1 MKLSANWRT
10 WKITVGI
17 ALGLLLLADVTLG
30 VFLSN
35 ASRQGPDA
43 LREERS
49 RLALQAKLLRADLRR
64 GEAIRA
70 SLPQVGLDCAA
81 FYRESFL
88 DSKTGYS
95 DIESDLGAIAQKS
108 NVRTPSLSFDQ
119 KPVKDRGVT
128 EVSIRTTVDADYPS
142 IVRFINGL
150 ERSKNFYLV
159 DGLRLASAS
168 TGAIQ
173 LQIEMHTYF
182 RT

>member
-1 MKLSANWRT
+1 MTLNANWRT

-17 ALGLLLLADVTLG
+17 ALGVLLLADVALAAFVWNG
-30 VFLSN
+30 
-35 ASRQGPDA
+35 SRQGPDT
-43 LREERS
+43 LRQERS
-49 RLALQAKLLRADLRR
+49 RLALEAKLLRADLRR

-70 SLPQVGLDCAA
+70 SLPQVGVDCDA
-81 FYRESFL
+81 FYRQSFL

-95 DIESDLGAIAQKS
+95 EIESDLSSIAQKS
-108 NVRTPSLSFDQ
+108 NVRTPSVSFDQ
-119 KPVKDRGVT
+119 KPVKDRGVS

-168 TGAIQ
+168 TGTIQ